1 MSPVYIDC
9 HGLRQF
15 SKILFELTRCGMDK
29 NDLSFSDC
37 VETNTKN
44 NKSFAFFRITILASD
59 ASLLHEYLTDKLPI
73 PNRFITCADDYN
85 DIDYESSENTMIDHT
100 GYGDLFIE
108 HLIHNLNS

>member
-44 NKSFAFFRITILASD
+44 NKSFALFRVTILASD
-59 ASLLHEYLTDKLPI
+59 PSLLHEFLIDNLPI
-73 PNRFITCADDYN
+73 PSRFITCMDYDEYDADYIQN
-85 DIDYESSENTMIDHT
+85 MMIPIILT
-100 GYGDLFIE
+100 LYLLPMLE
-108 HLIHNLNS
+108 VCL

>member
-1 MSPVYIDC
+1 MYQVYIDC

-15 SKILFELTRCGMDK
+15 SKILFELTRLGMDR

-37 VETNTKN
+37 IETNTKN
-44 NKSFAFFRITILASD
+44 NKSFAFFRIAVIASD
-59 ASLLHEYLTDKLPI
+59 VSLLHEYLMDNLPI
-73 PNRFITCADDYN
+73 PSRFITCTDDYI
-85 DIDYESSENTMIDHT
+85 DIDLESSENTMIDHS